1 MMKGEN
7 KRKLEGLLRGAKMDW
22 GAEVEVLK
30 EKVPCFGKTWG
41 KAILLASLILPFLAC
56 LAFFGWLDRVLPY
69 GPLIS
74 HFALAV
80 ILCTICY
87 LGMRRLIYGIR
98 AKCEKTHALPNWV
111 MPLMFAFIFAP
122 WYALPLHPLM
132 VGGNALLPLWVA
144 IPLGLLIIVFALLMY
159 WSTIRGGFSLA
170 HGLNIYLLFPEEGIR
185 VSKGVYSYLRHPGYA
200 TLIYTA
206 LGFALLRNNLL
217 AILTSL
223 IYIIPNLLE
232 INLEDE
238 ELIEQFGEEHRRY
251 VKETLAIFPRLR
263 NLGRVV
269 RLSCK

>member
-1 MMKGEN
+1 
-7 KRKLEGLLRGAKMDW
+7 
-22 GAEVEVLK
+22 
-30 EKVPCFGKTWG
+30 
-41 KAILLASLILPFLAC
+41 
-56 LAFFGWLDRVLPY
+56 
-69 GPLIS
+69 
-74 HFALAV
+74 
-80 ILCTICY
+80 
-87 LGMRRLIYGIR
+87 
-98 AKCEKTHALPNWV
+98 
-111 MPLMFAFIFAP
+111 MFAFIFAP
-122 WYALPLHPLM
+122 WYALPVHPLM

-144 IPLGLLIIVFALLMY
+144 IPLGLLIIIFALLVY
-159 WSTIRGGFSLA
+159 WSTMRSGFSLA
-170 HGLNIYLLFPEEGIR
+170 HGLNIYLLFPEKGIR
-185 VSKGVYSYLRHPGYA
+185 VSKGIYSYLRHPGYA